1 MRNALIVLPYVS
13 ALPLVVLGVL
23 VMALCLSET
32 HEFGPLDPRY
42 LLLVHGS
49 DVARIAAVEPV
60 SGSVRYTANGQDG
73 TAPARV
79 IANFKTQ
86 APAEQVIEIYKT
98 RCAAM
103 GLVGQPMSSGK
114 REPAL
119 RCDCDQRELGIQAR
133 QSDDMTDVTIG
144 SWVFERP

>member
-1 MRNALIVLPYVS
+1 V
-13 ALPLVVLGVL
+13 
-23 VMALCLSET
+23 
-32 HEFGPLDPRY
+32 
-42 LLLVHGS
+42 
-49 DVARIAAVEPV
+49 
-60 SGSVRYTANGQDG
+60 
-73 TAPARV
+73 
-79 IANFKTQ
+79 
-86 APAEQVIEIYKT
+86 PAEQVIESDKT

-119 RCDCDQRELGIQAR
+119 RCDSDQRELGIQAR